1 MSFVRREIV
10 IAPDQEIY
18 TNLPNMHELISGRVA
33 VERLSLVVMNRAPRI
48 LAFSGSLRTS
58 SWNHRIAEL
67 SAKAASDAGADVTML
82 RLRDYPLPV
91 YDQEIEASTGLPSH
105 VVDLKKLFR
114 ETDGFLIASPE
125 YNGSISAALKNV
137 IDWVSRPEDGHPN
150 LVGFKGKVAGL
161 LACSPGRLGGLRG
174 LAQLRIILSS
184 IGTIVLPDQVAVP
197 GIHDQFKDSDVIG
210 DEGMQQAVE
219 RVGQQVAQV
228 AAALGD

>member
-1 MSFVRREIV
+1 
-10 IAPDQEIY
+10 
-18 TNLPNMHELISGRVA
+18 MHGGLVVNG
-33 VERLSLVVMNRAPRI
+33 LSLIIMSKAPRI
-48 LAFSGSLRTS
+48 LAFSGSLRAA

-67 SAKAASDAGADVTML
+67 AAKAASKAGADVTML
-82 RLRDYPLPV
+82 RLRDHPLPV
-91 YDQEIEASTGLPSH
+91 YDQEIEESTGLPPH
-105 VVDLKKLFR
+105 VVALKKLFR
-114 ETDGFLIASPE
+114 EHDGFLIASPE
-125 YNGSISAALKNV
+125 YNGSVSAALKNV

-174 LAQLRIILSS
+174 LAQLRVILSG

-219 RVGQQVAQV
+219 RIGQRVAQV
-228 AAALGD
+228 AAALRD